1 MPTQLTSEMLAINWH
16 VQQFTH
22 NFWRKKTFSCQF
34 VFSRSKI
41 IPDGLSQPR
50 AELFAARINV
60 HTGEIV
66 RRSLQSKGRVKLTNS
81 NHDKPAK
88 QWVRNRVVEINRYT
102 EPSEWISYVSSKDM
116 IADLGTR
123 QVDDINLVGP
133 ESRWINGHDWMKA
146 DVTNFPAKS
155 FNEISLG
162 NEGLISLQKENLLK

>member
-1 MPTQLTSEMLAINWH
+1 MLAINWH

-66 RRSLQSKGRVKLTNS
+66 RRSLQSKGRVKLTDSQVVLHWIN
-81 NHDKPAK
+81 NHDKPVR

-102 EPSEWISYVSSKDM
+102 EPS
-116 IADLGTR
+116 
-123 QVDDINLVGP
+123 
-133 ESRWINGHDWMKA
+133 
-146 DVTNFPAKS
+146 
-155 FNEISLG
+155 
-162 NEGLISLQKENLLK
+162 